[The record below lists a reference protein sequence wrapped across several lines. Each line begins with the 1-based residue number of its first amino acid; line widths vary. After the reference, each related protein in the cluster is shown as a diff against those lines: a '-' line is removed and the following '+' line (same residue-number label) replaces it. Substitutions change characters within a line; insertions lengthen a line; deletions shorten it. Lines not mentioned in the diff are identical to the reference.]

1 VPENRPFPRKL
12 QTIETGVG
20 ERVSPLFAP
29 ISLTGVG
36 ERHHPVCRLRGLP
49 LAFSLSCSQSRAS
62 SRNGSGTGLCNVIE
76 HLIVWAGSTFVVV
89 SAHLGMRSPSGE
101 SMDAQLPMILLIAF
115 PGGCLG
121 SHDEP
126 PSLFSKHAASCVAS
140 LVSCP
145 WYKHK
150 VCQAVSDYV

>member
-1 VPENRPFPRKL
+1 MLEPFPACKL
-12 QTIETGVG
+12 QIIETGVG
-20 ERVSPLFAP
+20 ERVTPLLAP

-36 ERHHPVCRLRGLP
+36 ERHQLVRGLRGLP
-49 LAFSLSCSQSRAS
+49 PTSSLLCSQSRAWS
-62 SRNGSGTGLCNVIE
+62 WNGVGTGLCNIIE

-101 SMDAQLPMILLIAF
+101 SMDAQLSMILLITF

-126 PSLFSKHAASCVAS
+126 PSLFSKHVASCVAS

-150 VCQAVSDYV
+150 VCQAV